1 MEFEQHDIE
10 NPLDDNHLEI
20 YEKIRLTLDKI
31 NPDLKNKNFILSGGF
46 LIYFIFEKLVR
57 KDEMS
62 VFYGDIDLFFEN
74 ENDFNEFKITL
85 DSINKEDTP
94 PYETSNAITY
104 NIATLDATSAS
115 NPVKIQ
121 IIRSYFGKAKEII
134 KRFDLQNCQIALDN
148 KGNLTLNSKFEN
160 FFFAKQIKINQKKIL
175 ENLNRQGKNY
185 LFDISKRIQKYMA
198 RYGLGN
204 LHPDDYQFISDIEK
218 EYYDVLTSDTFVKEM
233 QIETEYSG
241 DLETITATLNQVW
254 LTHTNVFKEK
264 FEAYK
269 DLKQDWPVTTREFTN
284 ENYVL

>member
-1 MEFEQHDIE
+1 
-10 NPLDDNHLEI
+10 
-20 YEKIRLTLDKI
+20 
-31 NPDLKNKNFILSGGF
+31 
-46 LIYFIFEKLVR
+46 
-57 KDEMS
+57 
-62 VFYGDIDLFFEN
+62 
-74 ENDFNEFKITL
+74 
-85 DSINKEDTP
+85 
-94 PYETSNAITY
+94 
-104 NIATLDATSAS
+104 
-115 NPVKIQ
+115 
-121 IIRSYFGKAKEII
+121 
-134 KRFDLQNCQIALDN
+134 
-148 KGNLTLNSKFEN
+148 
-160 FFFAKQIKINQKKIL
+160 
-175 ENLNRQGKNY
+175 
-185 LFDISKRIQKYMA
+185 MA